1 MIIRE
6 GAFFDV
12 TRYTALLQINIFC
25 RKPRIQTKNRKTL
38 QQKIIEKDRQT
49 EDENT
54 YQQIIIETDRQ
65 TERQTNKKSL
75 NRQTNR
81 GRKYISTNYH

>member
-6 GAFFDV
+6 ASFFDA

-38 QQKIIEKDRQT
+38 QQKSFKKTDKQRMKIHINKLSLKQIDKQKDKPT
-49 EDENT
+49 KN
-54 YQQIIIETDRQ
+54 
-65 TERQTNKKSL
+65 
-75 NRQTNR
+75 
-81 GRKYISTNYH
+81 H